1 MSKVTFNVECTME
14 ERWVP
19 YFISFL
25 KQMEY
30 NGIVGH
36 SGVVAINAD
45 GDGDFHPEFKT
56 IACRFVNPS
65 IGELAKQ
72 PPEFLYDAG

>member
-1 MSKVTFNVECTME
+1 MLNALWKKDGCHILLV
-14 ERWVP
+14 
-19 YFISFL
+19 FL